1 MSLSFLLHVGE
12 ESGLAQ
18 GLAQLVQRGEALWEH
33 MNVAERI
40 VSFWVNTGHRQLPTW
55 TEHEDINA
63 VMLATA
69 LAPTGG
75 LVLSSE
81 VDYPCESVLIR
92 ERKLVWEESL
102 SPVCFLTNPRSV
114 NTM

>member
-18 GLAQLVQRGEALWEH
+18 GLAQLVQHGEALWEH

-75 LVLSSE
+75 LVLPRLE
-81 VDYPCESVLIR
+81 QRGGLSV
-92 ERKLVWEESL
+92 
-102 SPVCFLTNPRSV
+102 
-114 NTM
+114 